1 MTNASLANTSL
12 AKSAAATADA
22 GRNAQAINW
31 GGLAATSAVLV
42 AAVAWIFPL
51 YWAIV
56 TSIKPETEVVRK
68 GSGLVPSVFSLDAYT
83 SVFAH
88 TNIVSWYI
96 NSVSISLIVTFIVLA
111 ISLACAYALSQV
123 SFPGRRM
130 MFVALA
136 ASVMVPIEA
145 LIINH
150 FVLMNV
156 FGFIDTWEGII
167 LPQLVVPS
175 AVIIFKQFFDQ
186 IPKDYR
192 EAATMDNAGHF
203 RILFSIYIPMNWG
216 VITAIGITTF
226 IGAWNNFLW
235 PFLVATSETTMTIP
249 VGITQV
255 HDAFGLHYARDMA
268 TAVLAGLPVAAL
280 YLIFQRRITQAIML
294 SAGIKG

>member
-1 MTNASLANTSL
+1 MTQAILTQTAQS
-12 AKSAAATADA
+12 TADS
-22 GRNAQAINW
+22 GQQSRAINW
-31 GGLAATSAVLV
+31 GGLAATSGILV

-51 YWAIV
+51 YWAVV
-56 TSIKPETEVVRK
+56 TSVKPETEVVRK
-68 GSGLVPSVFSLDAYT
+68 GAGLIPGVFSLDAYV
-83 SVFAH
+83 SVFQR

-96 NSVSISLIVTFIVLA
+96 NSISISLIVTFIVLA
-111 ISLACAYALSQV
+111 ISLSCAYALSQV
-123 SFPGRRM
+123 SFPGRRVL
-130 MFVALA
+130 FVALA
-136 ASVMVPIEA
+136 ASIMVPIEA

>member
-1 MTNASLANTSL
+1 MTQAILTQTAQS
-12 AKSAAATADA
+12 TADS
-22 GRNAQAINW
+22 GQQSRAINW
-31 GGLAATSAVLV
+31 GGLAATSGILV

-51 YWAIV
+51 YWAVV
-56 TSIKPETEVVRK
+56 TSVKPETEVVRK
-68 GSGLVPSVFSLDAYT
+68 GAGLIPSVFSLDAYV
-83 SVFAH
+83 SVFQR

-96 NSVSISLIVTFIVLA
+96 NSISISLIVTFIVLA
-111 ISLACAYALSQV
+111 ISLSCAYALSQV
-123 SFPGRRM
+123 SFPGRRV

-136 ASVMVPIEA
+136 ASIMVPIEA